1 MLKSKP
7 MAPLEKSSSTN
18 VPVVFLFEGTKDS
31 DATVAG
37 RDNRR

>member
-1 MLKSKP
+1 
-7 MAPLEKSSSTN
+7 MAPLEKSFFPS
-18 VPVVFLFEGTKDS
+18 VLVVFLFEGTKDS